1 MPFCCHDYT
10 MNSDFIPHPEES
22 FGDVFAEIVLNHNS
36 SMFPVKIR
44 ETQKRARST
53 IFGASSF

>member
-22 FGDVFAEIVLNHNS
+22 FGDVFAEIVLSHNS
-36 SMFPVKIR
+36 SMFRKQFCYILL
-44 ETQKRARST
+44 
-53 IFGASSF
+53 SFTF